1 MITIVDSNGE
11 NRIEC
16 TKGTFE
22 EVYKRLGYRLASKDE
37 KEAANKVASILKI
50 EKEANE
56 DEAEK
61 KELTSKYGLKTSK
74 KSTTTKKEDK

>member
-1 MITIVDSNGE
+1 MVTIVKGNQK
-11 NRIEC
+11 IVC

-22 EVYKRLGYRLASKDE
+22 EQYKQLGYRLASKDE
-37 KEAANKVASILKI
+37 KEATNKVASILKV

-61 KELTSKYGLKTSK
+61 DELTSKYGLKSSK
-74 KSTTTKKEDK
+74 KSTTSKKEDK

>member
-1 MITIVDSNGE
+1 MVTIVKGNQK
-11 NRIEC
+11 IVC

-22 EVYKRLGYRLASKDE
+22 EQYKQLGYRLASKDE
-37 KEAANKVASILKI
+37 KEATEKVASSFEKV

-61 KELTSKYGLKTSK
+61 DELTSKYGLKSSK
-74 KSTTTKKEDK
+74 KSTTSKKEEK

>member
-1 MITIVDSNGE
+1 MITIVDKNGE
-11 NRIEC
+11 NKIIC

-22 EVYKRLGYRLASKDE
+22 DVYKRLGYRLASKDE
-37 KEAANKVASILKI
+37 KEATNKVASILKI

-61 KELTSKYGLKTSK
+61 DELTSKYGLKSK
-74 KSTTTKKEDK
+74 KSTTSKKEEK